1 MFRIQKKAAG
11 SRARFAEISTPH
23 GTIPTPAFMPVGT
36 QAAVKGLL
44 PAQLTELGTS
54 IVLANTYH
62 LYLRPGSDVIRRLGG
77 LHSFM
82 GWDGPILTDS
92 GGYQVF
98 SLSELRKVTENGVR
112 FKSHLDGSEHEFTPE
127 LSMSVQRDLGSDL
140 VMVLD
145 ECPEFPVTKEQA
157 KKSMDLTHR
166 WAEICKQF
174 PLDEDQALLGIVQG
188 STYPELREESA
199 RTLTAMEFDGYA
211 LGGLCLGESKELRHE
226 MIDAAISYLPEEKVH
241 YLMGAGTPED
251 IVRSVDQGIDIFD
264 CVLPT
269 RNARNGYLFTSQG
282 PVVIKQSRY
291 REDPLPLD
299 PECGCYVCKN
309 FSRAYLRHLFMAGEI
324 NSSILNTYHNVH
336 YYLRLMEKIR
346 EQIEADTFAEFKI
359 FFNAESAEKKFD
371 KLGEL
376 GVKKDLEVK

>member
-1 MFRIQKKAAG
+1 MFRIQQRAAG
-11 SRARFAEISTPH
+11 SRARSGEISTPH

-44 PAQLTELGTS
+44 PAQLKEIGTS

-98 SLSELRKVTENGVR
+98 SLSELRRVTSEGVR
-112 FKSHLDGSEHEFTPE
+112 FRSHLDGSEHEFTPE

-145 ECPEFPVTKEQA
+145 ECPEYPVTMEHA
-157 KKSMDLTHR
+157 KRSMELTHQ
-166 WAEICKQF
+166 WAARCKEF
-174 PLDEDQALLGIVQG
+174 SLGEGQALLGIVQG

-199 RTLTAMEFDGYA
+199 RSLSLMEFDGYA

-226 MIDAAISYLPEEKVH
+226 MIDAAMTYLPEEKLH

-251 IVRSVDQGIDIFD
+251 IVRSIDQGIDIFD

-282 PVVIKQSRY
+282 PVIIKQSRY
-291 REDPLPLD
+291 REDPAPLD
-299 PECGCYVCKN
+299 PECGCYVCKI

-324 NSSILNTYHNVH
+324 NSSMLNTYHNVY
-336 YYLRLMEKIR
+336 YYLRMMEKIR
-346 EQIEADTFAEFKI
+346 EHIAADTFSDFRTL
-359 FFNAESAEKKFD
+359 FNAGNAEK
-371 KLGEL
+371 
-376 GVKKDLEVK
+376 

>member
-11 SRARFAEISTPH
+11 SRARLAEISTPH
-23 GTIPTPAFMPVGT
+23 GTIPTPAFIPVGT

-44 PAQLTELGTS
+44 PAQLKELGTS

-77 LHSFM
+77 LHKFM

-98 SLSELRKVTENGVR
+98 SLSDLRKVTENGVR

-145 ECPEFPVTKEQA
+145 ECPEFPVEKEQA

-199 RTLTAMEFDGYA
+199 QALTEIGFDGYA

-226 MIDAAISYLPEEKVH
+226 MIDAAISHLPEEKLH

-251 IVRSVDQGIDIFD
+251 IVRAVDQGIDIFD

-282 PVVIKQSRY
+282 PVIIKQSRY
-291 REDPLPLD
+291 REDPAPLD

-309 FSRAYLRHLFMAGEI
+309 FSRAYLRHLFMANEI

-346 EQIEADTFAEFKI
+346 EQIAAETFVEFKTN
-359 FFNAESAEKKFD
+359 FVTQTQNAE
-371 KLGEL
+371 
-376 GVKKDLEVK
+376 VK